1 MVWPRVNKVSEVE
14 IHQALM
20 LGKMAILK
28 VGLRGLIIKGDFN
41 MITELM
47 QGRLKFDKWI
57 LWTGKRS
64 DQKDWVIFNV
74 KARVPIK

>member
-1 MVWPRVNKVSEVE
+1 
-14 IHQALM
+14 M

-47 QGRLKFDKWI
+47 QDRLKFDKWI
-57 LWTGKRS
+57 LWTGKSS
-64 DQKDWVIFNV
+64 DQKDWAIFNV
-74 KARVPIK
+74 KSKGTN

>member
-1 MVWPRVNKVSEVE
+1 
-14 IHQALM
+14 M

-47 QGRLKFDKWI
+47 QDRLKFDKWI
-57 LWTGKRS
+57 LWIGKIS
-64 DQKDWVIFNV
+64 NQKDWSIFNV
-74 KARVPIK
+74 KARVPIR

>member
-1 MVWPRVNKVSEVE
+1 
-14 IHQALM
+14 
-20 LGKMAILK
+20 MAILK

-47 QGRLKFDKWI
+47 QDRLKFDKWI
-57 LWTGKRS
+57 LLIAKIY
-64 DQKDWVIFNV
+64 DQKFWAIFNV